1 MSQIP
6 GSNLPAIPPDQP
18 GNSSANPAMVRRRP
32 ASVQLRAG
40 GTGPDVQSMMDP
52 ANQSLADALKITY
65 RIIQLAMLGL
75 VVAYGASGFQSVK
88 LTETGV
94 RINLGRAESETLPP
108 GFAMSLPTPMGEVV
122 KIDTSAVSMDM
133 ERSFFQSL
141 SVENMRKPPS
151 ELESFGKMKLDPLS
165 DGQNITG
172 DLSIAHSRWRVQY
185 QRTSARVLDYIRNVN
200 PEDEERL
207 VNRAVMRGVVFA
219 SSRVSIDEFLKAQ
232 PDPDRKGPLPLVEL
246 AAKEYAQQLLDEM
259 KTGIVIT
266 NLDMEA
272 RTPPL
277 ALRRDFAQ
285 VDASKQDA
293 RREAESAEQERS
305 TRLST
310 TAGDAAPVLLALI
323 SKYDAQL
330 AKEDTVAADA
340 TLQTIN
346 DMLDGQPV
354 TVDGVKA
361 PRIKGLAA
369 TTISDAEQ
377 YRSAIVSKAA
387 TDAQL
392 YGAKLAIYKSNPRLL
407 VSGEWQSAFAS
418 MMNSSHKPVIW
429 WTPVGQPLDL
439 WLNTDPELAK
449 QREMAALQARTRK
462 INEQEAKD
470 MGKARNN
477 EFLTPTRELKE

>member
-6 GSNLPAIPPDQP
+6 GSNLPPESA
-18 GNSSANPAMVRRRP
+18 GANPAMVRRRP

-40 GTGPDVQSMMDP
+40 GTGPDVQSLMDP

-75 VVAYGASGFQSVK
+75 VVAYAASGFQSVK

-94 RINLGRAESETLPP
+94 RINLGRAESETLPA

-122 KIDTSAVSMDM
+122 KIDTSAVSLDM
-133 ERSFFQSL
+133 ERSFFQAL
-141 SVENMRKPPS
+141 SEENLRKPPS
-151 ELESFGKMKLDPLS
+151 ELENFGKMRLDPLA
-165 DGQNITG
+165 DGQNLTG
-172 DLSIAHSRWRVQY
+172 DLGIAHSRWRVQY
-185 QRTSARVLDYIRNVN
+185 QRASNKVLEYIRNVN
-200 PEDEERL
+200 PEDEEKI

-219 SSRVSIDEFLKAQ
+219 SSAVSIDEFLKAQ

-246 AAKEYAQQLLDEM
+246 AAKEHAQQLLDEM

-293 RREAESAEQERS
+293 RREAEAAEQERS

-310 TAGDAAPVLLALI
+310 TAGDAAPMLLSLI
-323 SKYDAQL
+323 STYDAQL
-330 AKEDTVAADA
+330 AKEDTSGADA
-340 TLQTIN
+340 TLKLIN
-346 DMLDGQPV
+346 DMLDGRPV
-354 TVDGVKA
+354 TVDGQVS

-392 YGAKLAIYKSNPRLL
+392 YGAKLAIYRGNPRLL
-407 VSGEWQSAFAS
+407 VSGEWQTAFSS
-418 MMNSSHKPVIW
+418 MMAGNNRPAIW
-429 WTPVGQPLDL
+429 WAPVGQPIDL

-449 QREMAALQARTRK
+449 QREMAALQDRTRK
-462 INEQEAKD
+462 INEREAKD
-470 MGKARNN
+470 MSKARNN
-477 EFLTPTRELKE
+477 EFLTPTREMKE